1 MGLSV
6 KVPMLEAEGCVTE
19 SETGFTDTAEPAAAV
34 ERRESTT
41 DFPAHWLYMD
51 IIQCIELIT
60 KHKELKQDIYLL
72 LIVLLALN

>member
-1 MGLSV
+1 
-6 KVPMLEAEGCVTE
+6 MLEAEGCVTE

-34 ERRESTT
+34 ERREST
-41 DFPAHWLYMD
+41 DILAHWLYMD

-72 LIVLLALN
+72 LIVLLALNWSHSAKQK